1 MFRSLRSRL
10 ALSHALVL
18 TVILVGLGFWLQLLL
33 AGTLDRS
40 ATDDLLAQANGQVK
54 SIEESGEVQPPVD
67 SDTPSEASVQLA
79 IYAYPD
85 DRLVGEPTETPW
97 WLRHYPATVT
107 DLSVAGE
114 HVRVITVPARV
125 EGNVVAWVAAGRS
138 LESEDRLLQQV
149 RLLLIVGGA
158 IAVVASLFAGWWL
171 AGRAVRPVERAYR
184 AQAGFAADA
193 SHELRTPL
201 AFIRSGVE
209 VLSEGDPEL
218 GAEVLAD
225 VDYLTGMTQRLLM
238 MARAERGTMSLERT
252 PIDVGAICRS
262 AGRRSEVAHAD
273 QLTVSGP
280 APLTA
285 IGDGVGLEAALDA
298 VLENV
303 HEHGGGTAELVWAAA
318 GDDAVVSVVDHGPGL
333 PADAAEQAFER
344 FFRADPSRARDT
356 GGAGLGLSLARTLI
370 QAQGGRIWL
379 ESTPGGGLTAR
390 VALPL
395 SRPRGA
401 SSTSG

>member
-18 TVILVGLGFWLQLLL
+18 TVILVALGFWLQLLL

-40 ATDDLLAQANGQVK
+40 ATDDLLAQAYGQVEN
-54 SIEESGEVQPPVD
+54 IEDSGEVAPPVD
-67 SDTPSEASVQLA
+67 SDAPSAASVQLA
-79 IYAYPD
+79 VYVAPD
-85 DRLVGEPTETPW
+85 GRLVSEPTETPL
-97 WLRHYPATVT
+97 WLRRYPQTVT

-114 HVRVITVPARV
+114 HVRVVTVPARF
-125 EGNVVAWVAAGRS
+125 EGQVVGWVAAGRS
-138 LESEDRLLQQV
+138 LEAEDRLLHQV
-149 RLLLIVGGA
+149 RLLLLVGGA

-209 VLSEGDPEL
+209 VLSERDPDL
-218 GAEVLAD
+218 GNEVLAD
-225 VDYLTGMTQRLLM
+225 VDYLTGLTQRLLM
-238 MARAERGTMSLERT
+238 MARAESGAVSLERT
-252 PIDVGAICRS
+252 QIDVGSVCRS
-262 AGRRSEVAHAD
+262 AARRSEVAHAD
-273 QLTVSGP
+273 RLTISGP
-280 APLTA
+280 DDLTA
-285 IGDGVGLEAALDA
+285 VGDRIGLEAALDA
-298 VLENV
+298 LLENV
-303 HEHGGGTAELVWAAA
+303 HEHGGGTAELTWTTE
-318 GDDAVVSVVDHGPGL
+318 GDDALISVMDHGPGL
-333 PADAAEQAFER
+333 PADAVEQAFER

-356 GGAGLGLSLARTLI
+356 GGAGLGLSLARALI

-379 ESTPGGGLTAR
+379 EATPGGGITAR

-395 SRPRGA
+395 ARS
-401 SSTSG
+401 

>member
-40 ATDDLLAQANGQVK
+40 ATDDLLAQANGQVEC
-54 SIEESGEVQPPVD
+54 IEETGEVQPPID

-79 IYAYPD
+79 IYAAPD
-85 DRLVGEPTETPW
+85 DRLVGEPTETPR
-97 WLRHYPATVT
+97 WLRRYPGTVT
-107 DLSVAGE
+107 DLTVAGE
-114 HVRVITVPARV
+114 HVRVVTVPV
-125 EGNVVAWVAAGRS
+125 TVDGEVVAWVAAGRS
-138 LESEDRLLQQV
+138 LEAEDRLLHQV

-209 VLSEGDPEL
+209 VLSEHDPAL
-218 GAEVLAD
+218 GGEVLAD
-225 VDYLTGMTQRLLM
+225 VDYLTGLTQRLLM
-238 MARAERGTMSLERT
+238 IARAESGTVSLERAS
-252 PIDVGAICRS
+252 IDVGAICRS
-262 AGRRSEVAHAD
+262 AARRSEVAHAD
-273 QLTVSGP
+273 RLSIAGP
-280 APLTA
+280 EPLTA
-285 IGDGVGLEAALDA
+285 VGDGVGLEAALDA

-303 HEHGGGTAELVWAAA
+303 HEHGGGTAELVWA
-318 GDDAVVSVVDHGPGL
+318 DDG
-333 PADAAEQAFER
+333 R
-344 FFRADPSRARDT
+344 RRR
-356 GGAGLGLSLARTLI
+356 GLGRRPRPRIAGRSRRAGVRTVLPRRSLA
-370 QAQGGRIWL
+370 
-379 ESTPGGGLTAR
+379 
-390 VALPL
+390 
-395 SRPRGA
+395 GA
-401 SSTSG
+401 

>member
-1 MFRSLRSRL
+1 M
-10 ALSHALVL
+10 
-18 TVILVGLGFWLQLLL
+18 
-33 AGTLDRS
+33 
-40 ATDDLLAQANGQVK
+40 
-54 SIEESGEVQPPVD
+54 QPPVD

-79 IYAYPD
+79 IYASPD
-85 DRLVGEPTETPW
+85 DRLVGEPTETPR

-114 HVRVITVPARV
+114 HVRVITVPAKV

-238 MARAERGTMSLERT
+238 MARAERGTMSLERA
-252 PIDVGAICRS
+252 PIRRRRDLPFGGAAQRGRTRRSAHDLRACTLDGDRRRRRARGCTGRGARERARARRRHGRARLGGGGRRRRGLGGRPRPGS
-262 AGRRSEVAHAD
+262 AGRCRRAGVRTVLPGRS
-273 QLTVSGP
+273 
-280 APLTA
+280 
-285 IGDGVGLEAALDA
+285 
-298 VLENV
+298 
-303 HEHGGGTAELVWAAA
+303 
-318 GDDAVVSVVDHGPGL
+318 
-333 PADAAEQAFER
+333 
-344 FFRADPSRARDT
+344 SRARDT

-395 SRPRGA
+395 SRP
-401 SSTSG
+401 